1 MKSALILGMLLLCAT
16 LARAQVLT
24 IRDDVTGRPLAEVS
38 AYSGRPPAIA
48 RSNVRGR
55 IDLTPFRGADSI
67 RFDLI
72 GHRTVWRS
80 YDSLVAGGLT
90 VYMEETPFRTGEVI
104 VSATRWQLQKRE
116 VPARSLTMHATDIER
131 EGPQTAAD
139 MLGASGEVFIQK
151 SQLGG
156 GSPILRGFATNRVL
170 LVVDGV
176 RMNTAIFRSG
186 NVQNVISI
194 DPLALERTEVVFGPG
209 SVMYGS
215 DAIGG
220 VMSFSTM
227 QPRLANGGGGTLL
240 AGDVALRT
248 GSANFEKTGHA
259 DLMIGLRRWGF
270 LSSVTFSDFGDLR
283 MGSDGPDAYLRPR
296 YVERFGGRDSI
307 VTNDDPERQVPSG
320 YSMLSLM
327 QKIRFQPDAHWDLTY
342 GAHYSRTSD
351 YARYDRLLRPR
362 GDGLRSAE
370 WYYGPQIWMMHAL
383 NITHGSGGVLYDDMR
398 ATLAY
403 QFFEESRHDR
413 DFGGST
419 LRHRT
424 ESVDAYSA
432 NVDFSKS
439 FTADQTLYYGVEALH
454 NVVSSFGEDEDIATG
469 AVVPGPSRYPDGSTW
484 TSLAAYANYRNR
496 VSDWL
501 ALQAGLR
508 YNRVALDAEFDPSFY
523 PFSFTEARLRN
534 GALNGSFGTVLSL
547 REDTQLSLGVAT
559 GFRAPNIDDAGKV
572 FDSAPG
578 SVVVPN
584 PDLTP
589 EFATN
594 VEAGL
599 TQRFGDVLRF
609 EVTGYHTWLTDALV
623 RRDYTLNGRDSIMY
637 DGTPS
642 RVQAIQNAAEAWVQG
657 VQLAVEFQLGAGF
670 RLVAHLNWQK
680 GEEQL
685 DDGSAAPLR
694 HAAPFFGLTR
704 LFYKRHR
711 FEAELAAVYNGE
723 VGYEDL
729 GQQLDGRDYLYAVD
743 ANGNPYTPAWTIFN
757 LKARYQ
763 LTDMLRFSAGV
774 ENILDTRYRPYSS
787 GITAAGRN
795 LTAGVYVTL

>member
-1 MKSALILGMLLLCAT
+1 MKSSLILGMLLLCAT
-16 LARAQVLT
+16 LSPAQVLT

-38 AYSGRPPAIA
+38 AYSGRPSAIA
-48 RSNVRGR
+48 RSDVRGR
-55 IDLTPFRGADSI
+55 IDLAPFRGADSI

-80 YDSLVAGGLT
+80 YDSLVAEGLT

-116 VPARSLTMHATDIER
+116 VPMRSLAMHATDVER

-186 NVQNVISI
+186 NVQNVINV
-194 DPLALERTEVVFGPG
+194 DPLALERTEVIFGPG

-220 VMSFSTM
+220 VMSFTTM
-227 QPRLANGGGGTLL
+227 QPRLANGGGTLV

-270 LSSVTFSDFGDLR
+270 LSSVTYSDFGDLR

-307 VTNDDPERQVPSG
+307 VTNDDPERQAPSG

-327 QKIRFQPDAHWDLTY
+327 QKIRFQPDEHWDLTY
-342 GAHYSRTSD
+342 GAYYSRTSD

-362 GDGLRSAE
+362 GDRLRSAE
-370 WYYGPQIWMMHAL
+370 WYYGPQVWMMHAL
-383 NITHGSGGVLYDDMR
+383 NIAHGNGGGLYDDMR

-403 QFFEESRHDR
+403 QLFEESRHDR
-413 DFGGST
+413 DFGT
-419 LRHRT
+419 TALRHRR
-424 ESVDAYSA
+424 EQVDAFSV

-439 FTADQTLYYGVEALH
+439 LTPAQTLFYGVEALH
-454 NVVSSFGEDEDIATG
+454 NAVYSSGEDEDIATG

-496 VSDWL
+496 VADWMS
-501 ALQAGLR
+501 LQAGLR
-508 YNRVALDAEFDPSFY
+508 YNHVALDADFDPTFY
-523 PFSFTEARLRN
+523 PLPFAEARLRN
-534 GALNGSFGTVLSL
+534 GALNGSLGAVLSL
-547 REDTQLSLGVAT
+547 REETQLSFGIAT

-572 FDSAPG
+572 FDSEPG

-589 EFATN
+589 EYATN

-609 EVTGYHTWLTDALV
+609 EMTGYHTWLTDALV
-623 RRDYTLNGRDSIMY
+623 RRDYRLSGLDSIMY
-637 DGTPS
+637 DGTLS
-642 RVQAIQNAAEAWVQG
+642 RVQAIQNAADAWVQG
-657 VQLAVEFQLGAGF
+657 LQLAVELQLGAGF
-670 RLVAHLNWQK
+670 RLVTHLNWQN

-685 DDGSAAPLR
+685 DDGSTAPLR

-723 VGYEDL
+723 VAHEDL
-729 GQQLDGRDYLYAVD
+729 GTQLEGRDYLYALD
-743 ANGNPYTPAWTIFN
+743 ESGNPYTPAWTIFN
-757 LKARYQ
+757 IKTRYQ
-763 LTDMLRFSAGV
+763 VSDLLRISAGV
-774 ENILDTRYRPYSS
+774 ENLLDKRYRPYSS

-795 LTAGVYVTL
+795 FTAGVYVTL